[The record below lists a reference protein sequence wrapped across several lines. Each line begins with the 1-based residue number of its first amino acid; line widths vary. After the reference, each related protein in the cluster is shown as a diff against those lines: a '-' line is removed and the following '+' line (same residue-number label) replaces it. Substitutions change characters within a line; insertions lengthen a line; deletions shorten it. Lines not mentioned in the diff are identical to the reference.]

1 MKENQYNSANVS
13 NNSNNDKQKNAYEG
27 PNIEENVPQV
37 IMKKD
42 FMSDVDKRKK
52 RRKQQLNSSTKPP
65 TLTDPS
71 DTIAPQQDKTLA
83 RHSEETPSVNT
94 VIEPSRIGEKSHI
107 GMVRERLSSRYNRY
121 ISSETLLLH
130 FPGLNNLPEVIIDE
144 IFQREKTIDDF
155 LLLLRRAIALNND
168 LNYEECEPDCAL
180 QHT

>member
-65 TLTDPS
+65 TLTHPS
-71 DTIAPQQDKTLA
+71 NTIAPQQDKTLV
-83 RHSEETPSVNT
+83 RYSEETPSVNT
-94 VIEPSRIGEKSHI
+94 IPYRGKITYRHKDDVADA
-107 GMVRERLSSRYNRY
+107 Y
-121 ISSETLLLH
+121 IL
-130 FPGLNNLPEVIIDE
+130 
-144 IFQREKTIDDF
+144 
-155 LLLLRRAIALNND
+155 AL
-168 LNYEECEPDCAL
+168 YTE
-180 QHT
+180 Q